1 MKAVLTAV
9 RQAGA
14 HGNDRAAVA
23 RALTGHRV
31 DRWAGATL
39 RGGEIVVA
47 PS

>member
-1 MKAVLTAV
+1 VLTAV

-31 DRWAGATL
+31 DRWADAAV
-39 RGGEIVVA
+39 RRGEIAIA
-47 PS
+47 PA